1 MPSVTYTVTAAQ
13 LDELKAAL
21 AYHRGVDTV
30 DISDDDVKQWGL
42 RQFQSLVQKYRKSA
56 IDAANPASNDPIA
69 S

>member
-21 AYHRGVDTV
+21 AFHRGVDV
-30 DISDDDVKQWGL
+30 GKISNSDVQQWGL
-42 RQFQSLVQKYRKSA
+42 RQFQSLVQKYRQSV
-56 IDAANPASNDPIA
+56 IDRTNKPSTDPIA